1 MTNQQKTV
9 ISLSASVLV
18 AILLHAAL
26 TATFIRVPLPI
37 DVPPQKSIQTF
48 SFDTVE
54 GSISSPTRVNA
65 AARDEVKK
73 QQICLPC
80 IQSTPIVLAQA
91 QKLPLPTIQADKA
104 KKSYN
109 LDIFVGDDEASKAM
123 VRWFNEQKDLAEFR
137 TRCNFQ
143 QYTANNALYKARYAS
158 IVPESQFPAIIF
170 TGENGGHIYVA
181 GRAQIPST
189 AAELYA
195 DISESWRL
203 YKSVQS
209 PPKESSSTLPTINNS
224 LPQDC
229 VDGTCDP
236 ETRKPF
242 LPWRDDN
249 ASPLF
254 PSKPFEDTNPVSFW
268 FRQQTGIGLESA
280 AIIALVAVVVF
291 LLLLL
296 RR

>member
-1 MTNQQKTV
+1 MTTQQKTV
-9 ISLSASVLV
+9 VHLSLGFVV
-18 AILLHAAL
+18 AIIAHAVV
-26 TATFIRVPLPI
+26 TATLTRIPLPI
-37 DVPPQKSIQTF
+37 DVPPQQTVQTF

-73 QQICLPC
+73 QQICIPC
-80 IQSTPIVLAQA
+80 IQNPPVLLAQV
-91 QKLPLPTIQADKA
+91 QRPLPTIQTDKA
-104 KKSYN
+104 KKVYN
-109 LDIFVGDDEASKAM
+109 LDLFVGEDEASKAV
-123 VRWFNEQKDLAEFR
+123 VRWFNEQKDLAEFK

-143 QYTANNALYKARYAS
+143 QYTANNALYKARYSS

-170 TGENGGHIYVA
+170 TREDGGHIYVA

-189 AAELYA
+189 ASDLYA

-209 PPKESSSTLPTINNS
+209 PPQESSGTLPTINSN

-268 FRQQTGIGLESA
+268 FKQQTGIGLESA
-280 AIIALVAVVVF
+280 ALIALVIIVL